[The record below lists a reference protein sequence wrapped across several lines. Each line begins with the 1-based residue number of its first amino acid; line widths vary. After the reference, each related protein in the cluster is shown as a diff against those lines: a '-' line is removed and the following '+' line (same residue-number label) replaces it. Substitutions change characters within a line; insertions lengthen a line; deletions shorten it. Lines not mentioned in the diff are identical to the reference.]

1 MESVI
6 ESVGSPACV
15 AGLSICGAR
24 PRPGAADNA
33 AMPLQVLI
41 ADDIAASR
49 EQACDLVVSLGHA
62 AHPVASGAAT
72 LERVAVGGIDLVL
85 LDLLMPD
92 MDGFEVTQQLRR
104 HQTARW
110 LPVIV
115 TSALQGDDH
124 FVLALEQGADDCLA
138 RPLHAP
144 LLGAKLRHYERVLA
158 LQTGLSLAAA
168 RHQAI
173 LDNVIEPVLTL
184 DGEGRIQDHNHAA
197 STLCDPRG
205 ELVHHGMPQERLTGE
220 PWSSV
225 RQLRQLTLRR
235 RGGQRLVVEPG
246 WSCWQGQGAAH
257 HTVVMRDVSEQEH
270 VRRMQEEFLAT
281 VSHEL
286 RTPLTSLLGAIGL
299 MAGGA
304 AGPLPPRAAALA
316 TLARRNGERLE
327 RLIDDVLDLTKME
340 GDRLTL
346 SLRPLAVA
354 PLLREAIAAMASF
367 AQPRGIQVVAD
378 DSLDTSTAELRLD
391 SARFQQVMANLLS
404 NAIKHSPAH
413 SQVRVRL
420 QADAHAVRV
429 TVRDQGTGVPPAFR
443 ARLFEKFAQADG
455 SDDRAHGG
463 TGLGL
468 HIARLLVERMGGRIA
483 LDAVDGPGASFSV
496 VFPVQDAGDD
506 RRTGLLLVD
515 AAASGP
521 DLLQELAG
529 DIVQVEHCTA
539 IPGAAGWSRARVVLA
554 NPQAQGDAD
563 AFVASLRRAAGGR
576 PLLLWGDC
584 VDADYAQRVGLPWLP
599 GRRADRD
606 ALRAWLR
613 DVAPIT

>member
-1 MESVI
+1 
-6 ESVGSPACV
+6 
-15 AGLSICGAR
+15 
-24 PRPGAADNA
+24 
-33 AMPLQVLI
+33 MPLHVLV

-49 EQACDLVVSLGHA
+49 GQACDLVVSLGHV
-62 AHPVASGAAT
+62 AHPVGSGAAT
-72 LERVAVGGIDLVL
+72 LERVAIGGIDLVL

-92 MDGFEVTQQLRR
+92 MDGFEVTRRLRR
-104 HQTARW
+104 HQTLRW

-158 LQTGLSLAAA
+158 LQAGLGLAAA

-173 LDNVIEPVLTL
+173 LDNVVEPVLTL
-184 DGEGRIQDHNHAA
+184 DDAGRIQDHNRAA
-197 STLCDPRG
+197 STLCDPGG
-205 ELVHHGMPQERLTGE
+205 EPVHHGMPQERLTGE
-220 PWSSV
+220 PWPAV
-225 RQLRQLTLRR
+225 RQRRQLALRR

-246 WSCWQGQGAAH
+246 WSCWQGQGTAQ
-257 HTVVMRDVSEQEH
+257 HTVVMRDVSEREH

-304 AGPLPPRAAALA
+304 AGALPPRAAALA
-316 TLARRNGERLE
+316 TMARRNGERLE
-327 RLIDDVLDLTKME
+327 RLIDDVLDLTKIE
-340 GDRLTL
+340 GDRLAL

-354 PLLREAIAAMASF
+354 PLVLDAIAAIASL
-367 AQPRGIQVVAD
+367 AQTRGIQVLAD
-378 DSLDTSTAELRLD
+378 DGLPTHAAQLRLD
-391 SARFQQVMANLLS
+391 GERFQQVLANLLS
-404 NAIKHSPAH
+404 NAIKHSPP
-413 SQVRVRL
+413 QGVVRVAL
-420 QADAHAVRV
+420 QADAQAVRV
-429 TVRDQGTGVPPAFR
+429 TVRDHGAGVPAAFR

-455 SDDRAHGG
+455 SDGRAHGG

-468 HIARLLVERMGGRIA
+468 HIARLLVERMGGQIA
-483 LDAVDGPGASFSV
+483 LDAVDGPGACFSL
-496 VFPVQDAGDD
+496 VFPVQDSGDD
-506 RRTGLLLVD
+506 RRPGVLLVD
-515 AAASGP
+515 AAASSP

-529 DIVQVEHCTA
+529 DLVQVAHCTT
-539 IPGAAGWSRARVVLA
+539 IPAAGAWAQARVVLA

-584 VDADYAQRVGLPWLP
+584 IDADYAARVGLPWLP
-599 GRRADRD
+599 GRRADRA

-613 DVAPIT
+613 EAAPIP

>member
-1 MESVI
+1 
-6 ESVGSPACV
+6 
-15 AGLSICGAR
+15 
-24 PRPGAADNA
+24 
-33 AMPLQVLI
+33 MPLQVLV

-49 EQACDLVVSLGHA
+49 GQACDLVVSLGHV

-72 LERVAVGGIDLVL
+72 LERVAIGGIDLVL

-92 MDGFEVTQQLRR
+92 MDGFEVTRRLRQ
-104 HQTARW
+104 HQTVRW

-144 LLGAKLRHYERVLA
+144 LLGAKLRHYDRVLA
-158 LQTGLSLAAA
+158 LQAGLSLAAA

-173 LDNVIEPVLTL
+173 LDNVVEPVLTL
-184 DGEGRIQDHNHAA
+184 DDAGRIQDHNRAA
-197 STLCDPRG
+197 STLCDPSG
-205 ELVHHGMPQERLTGE
+205 EPVGPGMPQERLTGE
-220 PWSSV
+220 PWPAV
-225 RQLRQLTLRR
+225 RQQRQLMLRR
-235 RGGQRLVVEPG
+235 IGGQRLVVEPG
-246 WSCWQGQGAAH
+246 WRCWQGQGTAH
-257 HTVVMRDVSEQEH
+257 HTVVMRDVSEREH

-304 AGPLPPRAAALA
+304 AGPLPARAA
-316 TLARRNGERLE
+316 TLTAMARRNGERLE
-327 RLIDDVLDLTKME
+327 RLIDDVLDLTKIE
-340 GDRLTL
+340 GDRLAL
-346 SLRPLAVA
+346 NLRPRAVA
-354 PLLREAIAAMASF
+354 PLVLEAITAIASMA
-367 AQPRGIQVVAD
+367 QTRGIQVVAD
-378 DSLDTSTAELRLD
+378 DGLPTQTAQLRLD
-391 SARFQQVMANLLS
+391 GERFQQVMANLLS
-404 NAIKHSPAH
+404 NAIKHSPA
-413 SQVRVRL
+413 QGVVRVVL
-420 QADAHAVRV
+420 QADAQAVRV
-429 TVRDQGTGVPPAFR
+429 TVRDQGAGVPVAFR

-455 SDDRAHGG
+455 SDERAHGG

-468 HIARLLVERMGGRIA
+468 HIARLLVERMGGQIA
-483 LDAVDGPGASFSV
+483 LDAVDGPGACFSL
-496 VFPVQDAGDD
+496 VFPLQASGDD
-506 RRTGLLLVD
+506 RRPGALLVD
-515 AAASGP
+515 AGASSP

-529 DIVQVEHCTA
+529 DLVQVAHRTT
-539 IPGAAGWSRARVVLA
+539 IPDASAWAQARVVLA

-584 VDADYAQRVGLPWLP
+584 VDADYAARVGLPWLA
-599 GRRADRD
+599 GRRADRE

-613 DVAPIT
+613 NAAPIP